1 MPHITIKA
9 FPRNLTA
16 EQLENLEKAITQTII
31 EQLNA
36 TPASVSIDY
45 QEYAPENWQQEVVA
59 VEIKP
64 RLEQLLRKPGYDL
77 E

>member
-9 FPRNLTA
+9 FPRNLSA
-16 EQLENLEKAITQTII
+16 EQLAKLEEAVTQVIK

-36 TPASVSIDY
+36 TDQSISIDY
-45 QEYAPENWQQEVVA
+45 VEYDPATWQEEVVA

-64 RLEQLLRKPGYDL
+64 RLDKLLRKPGY
-77 E
+77 EV